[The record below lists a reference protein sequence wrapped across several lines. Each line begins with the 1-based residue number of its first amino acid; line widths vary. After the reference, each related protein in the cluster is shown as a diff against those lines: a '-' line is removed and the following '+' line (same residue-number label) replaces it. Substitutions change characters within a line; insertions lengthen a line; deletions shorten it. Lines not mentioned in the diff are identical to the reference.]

1 MAVGAEAAIRSTLW
15 PGRVPIS
22 VSDNVSDKDLVHD
35 VRTTGS
41 RDAANQL
48 AIRHLRSARVSALA
62 ITRDTD
68 SADDVCQDGF
78 VYAIAHI
85 DDCRD
90 GNRFGAWLRQIV
102 RSHALNHL
110 RRERVR
116 RTDQL
121 VNSQPASNDSPLRSA
136 ERADEARVLLEAM
149 RELSDERREV
159 LLLHDLEG
167 WTHSEIADRMSLP
180 DGTVRSHLH
189 FARRAMRER
198 LRHLIGDQSDG

>member
-1 MAVGAEAAIRSTLW
+1 M
-15 PGRVPIS
+15 
-22 VSDNVSDKDLVHD
+22 SDTVSDKDLVHD

-48 AIRHLRSARVSALA
+48 AIRHLRTARVAALA

-68 SADDVCQDGF
+68 SADDICQDAF

-85 DDCRD
+85 SDCRD

-102 RSHALNHL
+102 RSHARNHL

-121 VNSQPASNDSPLRSA
+121 IDSQPSHGDSPLRSA
-136 ERADEARVLLEAM
+136 ERADEAQRLLEAM
-149 RELSDERREV
+149 TELSDERREV

-167 WTHSEIADRMSLP
+167 WTHSDIATRMGLP

-198 LRHLIGDQSDG
+198 LRDLRGEQFNG